1 MKSQR
6 IESAAYDR
14 LLAQLVPA
22 ALAVG
27 CYVGALANGFA
38 YDDIVIVRDNYT
50 IHGWATIPFALRIPY
65 WYTSGHLYRPLATLF
80 FALEWIASRGSPVA
94 FHAVSITLHAIA
106 CVLVARIALRWWSP
120 IAAGVAG
127 SVFAIHPVHVEAVA
141 NVVGQ
146 SELLC
151 AIALLGLLLV
161 ATKSLPLGVTV
172 PSRNSLAAIGVL
184 AAAAT
189 ASKEVGVVAPA
200 IAWAAAWLAWRGAQP
215 APAASD
221 GFSDAFDTTGAEG
234 SGVRTPSRRA
244 IWMTAAASAA
254 GVVFV
259 LAVRVL
265 ILDALAGD
273 HPHAAFLVATPWQAY
288 ALALASIPRALALI
302 LVPQLPRPDYSP
314 TEAELL
320 HPDLILVA
328 LGCAVVISAAALLV
342 AHARRPTPLTLAAF
356 FSVVTFA
363 PVSNLLVRT
372 GVVVAER
379 TLYSPS
385 VGVALAYG
393 AGIAAAWN
401 ARRWAV
407 LVLAC
412 PLSAFALVLTVYS
425 VPVWRDSSAV
435 FAAMRGRAPASYKGY
450 ALSAA
455 ASDDAGDHAGA
466 RLYYSRALARF
477 SLDPTV
483 LENAGVNASIVGDT
497 AEALAYFRR
506 ALALDS
512 TGLRARTSLAG
523 LLIRRGDLA
532 EARAVLTDG
541 LRRSPDQRT
550 WRQMLG
556 ALEPPLHN

>member
-6 IESAAYDR
+6 IEPAARER

-65 WYTSGHLYRPLATLF
+65 WYTSGHLYRPLTTLF
-80 FALEWIASRGSPVA
+80 FALQWIASGGSPLA
-94 FHAVSITLHAIA
+94 FHAVSIALHAVA

-120 IAAGVAG
+120 VAAAAAGCI
-127 SVFAIHPVHVEAVA
+127 FAIHPVHVEAVA

-151 AIALLGLLLV
+151 AISLLALMLV
-161 ATKSLPLGVTV
+161 AARSSPGSAVR
-172 PSRNSLAAIGVL
+172 SRNSLTVIGVL

-200 IAWAAAWLAWRGAQP
+200 IAWAAAWLAGRGAQREP
-215 APAASD
+215 GARDTSD
-221 GFSDAFDTTGAEG
+221 VVGGEA
-234 SGVRTPSRRA
+234 SRRR
-244 IWMTAAASAA
+244 IWIMVAASAA

-273 HPHAAFLVATPWQAY
+273 HPHAAFLAATPLQAY
-288 ALALASIPRALALI
+288 ALALASIPRALSLI

-320 HPDLILVA
+320 HPDGILVA
-328 LGCAVVISAAALLV
+328 LGCAVVIGAAALLV

-356 FSVVTFA
+356 FSIVTFA
-363 PVSNLLVRT
+363 PVSNLLLRT

-393 AGIAAAWN
+393 AGIAAAWK
-401 ARRWAV
+401 ARRWVV
-407 LVLAC
+407 LGLAC
-412 PLSAFALVLTVYS
+412 PLTALALVLTVNS
-425 VPVWRDSSAV
+425 VAVWRDSSAV
-435 FAAMRGRAPASYKGY
+435 FAAIRSRAPASYKGY

-466 RLYYSRALARF
+466 RLYYARALALF
-477 SLDPTV
+477 SLDPAV
-483 LENAGVNASIVGDT
+483 LENAGANALVGGDT
-497 AEALAYFRR
+497 AEALACFRR
-506 ALALDS
+506 AVALDS
-512 TGLRARTSLAG
+512 SGLRARTSLAG
-523 LLIRRGDLA
+523 LLIRRGDSA
-532 EARAVLTDG
+532 EARALLTDG

-556 ALEPPLHN
+556 GLEPPLHH

>member
-1 MKSQR
+1 MRSKGL
-6 IESAAYDR
+6 EPAARER

-22 ALAVG
+22 AVAVC

-65 WYTSGHLYRPLATLF
+65 WYTSGHLYRPLATLW
-80 FALEWIASRGSPVA
+80 FALEWIASGGSPMA
-94 FHAVSITLHAIA
+94 FHAVSIALHAAA
-106 CVLVARIALRWWSP
+106 CALVARLALRWWSP
-120 IAAGVAG
+120 IAAGAAG
-127 SVFAIHPVHVEAVA
+127 CVFAIHPVHVEAVA

-161 ATKSLPLGVTV
+161 TIESLPPGSAR
-172 PSRNSLAAIGVL
+172 PSRNSLTAIGVL

-189 ASKEVGVVAPA
+189 ASKEAGVVAPA
-200 IAWAAAWLAWRGAQP
+200 IAWAAAWLAAGDAQGP
-215 APAASD
+215 
-221 GFSDAFDTTGAEG
+221 
-234 SGVRTPSRRA
+234 GVHTARRRA
-244 IWMTAAASAA
+244 AWLATAASAA
-254 GVVFV
+254 GVAFV

-265 ILDALAGD
+265 VLDALAGD
-273 HPHAAFLVATPWQAY
+273 RPHAAFEAATPWQAA
-288 ALALASIPRALALI
+288 ALVLASIPRALGLI

-314 TEAELL
+314 TQAELL
-320 HPDLILVA
+320 HPNGVLVA
-328 LGCAVVISAAALLV
+328 LGIVLVIGAGALLV
-342 AHARRPTPLTLAAF
+342 AHTRRPTPLTLAAF

-363 PVSNLLVRT
+363 PVSNLLVQT

-393 AGIAAAWN
+393 AGIAAAWK
-401 ARRWAV
+401 ARRWAIV
-407 LVLAC
+407 ALAC
-412 PLSAFALVLTVYS
+412 PLTVLSLILTVNG
-425 VPVWRDSSAV
+425 VPTWRDSTAV
-435 FAAMRGRAPASYKGY
+435 FAAIRNRAPASYKGY

-455 ASDDAGDHAGA
+455 ASDDAGDHSGA
-466 RLYYSRALARF
+466 RLYYSRALELF

-483 LENAGVNASIVGDT
+483 LENAGINALTVRDT
-497 AEALAYFRR
+497 VEALTCFRR

-523 LLIRRGDLA
+523 LLIRRGDSA
-532 EARAVLTDG
+532 EARALLTEG

-550 WRQMLG
+550 WRHMLT
-556 ALEPPLHN
+556 ALDPPLRP